1 MKVLAP
7 KLALHAAVRGA
18 AALLAAGGLS
28 VWPAMVQ
35 AQTPAPSSPGASKA
49 VPKKANAPAAPT
61 GKPKAAAARPAGA
74 GSGESASRVE
84 ARSTASQLAA
94 GVIAAETALTPEE
107 LAISEQVHLGDH
119 PCELGQTVQVRADDR
134 LPGYFEVRVQRKRY
148 RMYPVVSRTGAIRL
162 EDRQG
167 EALWL
172 QLANK
177 SMFIDRKMGRRMADE
192 CMSPAQVE
200 VANALKANP
209 QPGLLDVP
217 APAPAPTPTSTP
229 TALPAPAQAP
239 AATGAQDTP
248 QKTD

>member
-1 MKVLAP
+1 MNMVAP
-7 KLALHAAVRGA
+7 QRALHAAVRGA
-18 AALLAAGGLS
+18 ALLLTAGGLS

-35 AQTPAPSSPGASKA
+35 AQTPAPSSPNTSKA
-49 VPKKANAPAAPT
+49 APQKASAPAAPS
-61 GKPKAAAARPAGA
+61 GKPKAAAAKPVGA

-107 LAISEQVHLGDH
+107 LAISQQVHLGDH
-119 PCELGQTVQVRADDR
+119 PCELGQMVQVRADDK

-148 RMYPVVSRTGAIRL
+148 RMFPVLSRTGAIRL

-192 CMSPAQVE
+192 CMSPAQAE

-209 QPGLLDVP
+209 QPGLLD
-217 APAPAPTPTSTP
+217 APAPTPTVS
-229 TALPAPAQAP
+229 PAPAQAP